1 MITKTKRQTRRRQKH
16 FHLRQGAGC
25 SNAKN
30 EKEPLCLVIYA
41 KKMGDLVLAD
51 VAAAGTAALQRSCGC
66 SSELLAWEVSARFCS
81 PLLAWRAGSFEASRT
96 KSRGRKDKKHR
107 RDGAPG
113 GGLFGSRWLAYRGGG
128 ANTKSQA

>member
-66 SSELLAWEVSARFCS
+66 SSEQAARLGGFCSLLLAFAG
-81 PLLAWRAGSFEASRT
+81 LAGGVFRSEPDEIKGT
-96 KSRGRKDKKHR
+96 KGQKAQKGR
-107 RDGAPG
+107 
-113 GGLFGSRWLAYRGGG
+113 
-128 ANTKSQA
+128 